1 MVMKYDKTSNK
12 DTEISTALKSILF
25 GAAVGA
31 TICAGFLFLFAFL
44 FVAVKSI
51 PQYFIQAIAIFCAAV
66 GAFVSGYISVK
77 IYRSKGLI
85 YGALAGVLLFFML
98 TVISFIVS
106 RDKFT
111 YITLI
116 RFLAMIFSGAFGGVL
131 AVNKKRRK

>member
-1 MVMKYDKTSNK
+1 MKYDKTSNN
-12 DTEISTALKSILF
+12 DNEVSAALKAVLF
-25 GAAVGA
+25 RAAVGA

-44 FVAVKSI
+44 FVVVKSI
-51 PQYFIQAIAIFCAAV
+51 PQYMIQTIAIFCASV

-85 YGALAGVLLFFML
+85 YGALAGILLFFML
-98 TVISFIVS
+98 TVVAFIIS

-111 YITLI
+111 YITLV
-116 RFLAMIFSGAFGGVL
+116 RFFSMIFSGALGGVL

>member
-1 MVMKYDKTSNK
+1 MKYDKTSNK

-25 GAAVGA
+25 GATVGA